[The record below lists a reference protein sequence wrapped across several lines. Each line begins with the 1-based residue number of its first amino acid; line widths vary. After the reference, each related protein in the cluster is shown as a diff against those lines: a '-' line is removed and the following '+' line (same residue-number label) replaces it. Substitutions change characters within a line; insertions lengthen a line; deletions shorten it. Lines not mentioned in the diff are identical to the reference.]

1 MQANSVNQPMSQEKL
16 EQLKALT
23 KIMIVSFLW
32 ESSGLM
38 EVPTKTKQDTTKQ
51 SQTDK

>member
-1 MQANSVNQPMSQEKL
+1 MQANYTNQPMSQEKL
-16 EQLKALT
+16 DQLKALT

-38 EVPTKTKQDTTKQ
+38 EQPTNTKQDTKKQ